1 MLVRLPRSQGRAGV
15 RTLADQHGLSRI
27 RDAGRKAWRRVPRWA
42 RVSVV
47 VALAAATAVAGG
59 VGIWASLTAARLDLD
74 AAQGTALVFAGS
86 RTLRPGVSIRTVT
99 ESLERLQYREVT
111 ATPARPGEFRRTGG
125 RWEIHLRPENSEPGK
140 LVRLSVRGPWIVD
153 VTGATDGADVSDAAL
168 EPELLTGV
176 AETGLERRRPVA
188 LGEMSPFLPAA
199 VLAAED
205 HRFFEHSGLD
215 VVAVGRALVTNT
227 VRGEITQGAS
237 TLTQQLAK
245 NLALGP
251 ERTWRRKI
259 LEGALALA
267 LERRYEKEK
276 ILEAYLNT
284 VYLGQRGRAALV
296 GVGAAAQSYWDKDAR
311 RLGLAESALL
321 AGIIRAPNR
330 YSPDQHPERA
340 QQRRDTVLRRMHEL
354 GMIDAKT
361 LAQALAQRTEVRA
374 GTSLPS
380 PAPYFLD
387 YVRATAGTK
396 LARGNPR
403 IYTTLDPSL
412 QRAAEAAVARGLD
425 RLESARKSLR
435 RSASG
440 QRLQAALVALDP
452 ATGEIRALVGGR
464 DYELSAFNRVTHAH
478 RQPGSAFK
486 PFVFLAALRRGAA
499 DQPPTVTPASFV
511 EDMPIEVATAEEPW
525 TPRNFEDRFDGM
537 ITVRQALERS
547 SNAAAV
553 RLAQAAGLDGVVKT
567 AREVGFTSRM
577 TPVPALALGSF
588 EVTPLELA
596 GAYATL
602 ANGGARTPA
611 RGVRMVEGRPGGP
624 RTETRTGRGPSSTL
638 SPDEAYLVTNL
649 LEGVVDRG
657 TGAGVRALGLTGAV
671 AGKTGTTNDARD
683 AWFAGYSPRLV
694 AVVWVGFDDGTPLG
708 LSGASAALPIW
719 TDFMRVAA
727 TVEDPGKFTVPPA
740 VVVRRPCGSA
750 TDEVFLAATA
760 PVEVCGA
767 AEPPWTAGTPF
778 DRPAA
783 PSWPPGVSAYRPAA
797 PARVPAPPPSRLLAP
812 PAPSER

>member
-1 MLVRLPRSQGRAGV
+1 
-15 RTLADQHGLSRI
+15 
-27 RDAGRKAWRRVPRWA
+27 
-42 RVSVV
+42 
-47 VALAAATAVAGG
+47 
-59 VGIWASLTAARLDLD
+59 
-74 AAQGTALVFAGS
+74 
-86 RTLRPGVSIRTVT
+86 
-99 ESLERLQYREVT
+99 
-111 ATPARPGEFRRTGG
+111 
-125 RWEIHLRPENSEPGK
+125 
-140 LVRLSVRGPWIVD
+140 
-153 VTGATDGADVSDAAL
+153 
-168 EPELLTGV
+168 
-176 AETGLERRRPVA
+176 
-188 LGEMSPFLPAA
+188 MSPFLPAA

-227 VRGEITQGAS
+227 VRGEIAQGAS

-340 QQRRDTVLRRMHEL
+340 QQRRDAVLRRMHEL
-354 GMIDAKT
+354 GIIDAKT

-387 YVRATAGTK
+387 YVRATAGTN

-425 RLESARKSLR
+425 RLESTRKSLR

-499 DQPPTVTPASFV
+499 GQPPTVTPASLV

-525 TPRNFEDRFDGM
+525 TPRNFEDRFDGT

-602 ANGGARTPA
+602 ANGGARTPV
-611 RGVRMVEGRPGGP
+611 RGVRMVEGRPGAP
-624 RTETRTGRGPSSTL
+624 RTETRTGRGPASTL

-683 AWFAGYSPRLV
+683 AWFAGVLAPAGRGGLGGVRRRHAPRTLRRERRAADLDRLHAGGRHGRGSRRV
-694 AVVWVGFDDGTPLG
+694 HGAACGRRPPTLRQRDRRGVPRGHRPGRGVRSRGAAVDRGYDRSTGPRHRHGHRGCQPTGRRLPQGYRPRRPPGCWRRRRR
-708 LSGASAALPIW
+708 ASAEEALRPEHDCGRSLSW
-719 TDFMRVAA
+719 G
-727 TVEDPGKFTVPPA
+727 PG
-740 VVVRRPCGSA
+740 G
-750 TDEVFLAATA
+750 
-760 PVEVCGA
+760 
-767 AEPPWTAGTPF
+767 
-778 DRPAA
+778 DRPA
-783 PSWPPGVSAYRPAA
+783 GAA
-797 PARVPAPPPSRLLAP
+797 SQAGPRAR
-812 PAPSER
+812 ERWAATC